1 MTRVTV
7 LAALSCLLHVAM
19 VYGQESRGVVYDFTA
34 TWCGPCQQ
42 VAPVVEKLQ
51 REGLPIVKVDVDQHP
66 EMQSRFGVQ
75 SIPTFILVID
85 GKEVDRST
93 GRMSESELRRMAARV
108 PTPSQG
114 NAQPAP
120 SQTRPG
126 LIPID
131 LGSPAP
137 LARPA
142 PAPVNP
148 PAVEETRVAETEQKR
163 ATTLRDLLPFGRK
176 DKTETQP
183 EVVRGNDSVVGNSAQ
198 GSASV
203 AANAESGPVDPMKA
217 SVRIRVITNGRIDL
231 GSGTVVSSQPGI
243 SQILT
248 CAHIFNGFN
257 DDSRIEVDVF
267 ENGRP
272 SQFLARLVK
281 FDKDSDLG
289 LISIP
294 TTTPV
299 STAKVATVTN
309 NPKVSD
315 EVAAIGCS
323 GGDEP
328 TRQQARVTDIDKYEG
343 PHNLLC
349 TGVPVRGRSGGGL
362 FNRQGDI
369 VGVCS
374 AADEKDQRG
383 FYSGLLAM
391 HKLLDQCSL
400 AHLYAAPVAETAVAA
415 TETPASREFPA
426 SMPATTEAP
435 SSPFGEL
442 QPAAPASKSRAVAA
456 AEEVVP
462 AASGVAANPVDVQ
475 SGNAEVVVIVRDR
488 ANPAQN
494 RVVILHQASPKFMSY
509 LNGELPEGGM
519 IDANLLGA
527 SQMENVPGVR
537 RNERTT
543 PSAVA
548 PAMASQSVP
557 AVSVPAVTTTKE
569 TLLPTTIS
577 QPVVPRKFSRSG
589 TQSRIAQ

>member
-7 LAALSCLLHVAM
+7 LAALSCLLHVAI
-19 VYGQESRGVVYDFTA
+19 VYGQESRGVIYDFTA

-66 EMQSRFGVQ
+66 EMQSKFGVQ

-85 GKEVDRST
+85 GKEVDRTT
-93 GRMSESELRRMAARV
+93 GRLGESELRRLAARIPARTPGNGQV
-108 PTPSQG
+108 SPSQ
-114 NAQPAP
+114 
-120 SQTRPG
+120 SRPG

-137 LARPA
+137 LVRPSPA
-142 PAPVNP
+142 PAVQ
-148 PAVEETRVAETEQKR
+148 PAVEETRVAETEPKR
-163 ATTLRDLLPFGRK
+163 STTLRDLLPFGRK
-176 DKTETQP
+176 DKTEEKP
-183 EVVRGNDSVVGNSAQ
+183 EVVRGNDSVVENSRQ
-198 GSASV
+198 GAV
-203 AANAESGPVDPMKA
+203 ATQAENVVVDPMKA

-231 GSGTVVSSQPGI
+231 GSGTVISSQPGI

-281 FDKDSDLG
+281 FDKESDLG

-294 TTTPV
+294 TTSLV
-299 STAKVATVTN
+299 NTAKVATVAN

-328 TRQQARVTDIDKYEG
+328 TRQQARITDIDKYEG

-362 FNRQGDI
+362 FNRQGEI

-400 AHLYAAPVAETAVAA
+400 SHLYAVPAETAIAA
-415 TETPASREFPA
+415 NETPASREFPA
-426 SMPATTEAP
+426 AAPAGKENA
-435 SSPFGEL
+435 SSLFGEL
-442 QPAAPASKSRAVAA
+442 QPFSTTAPADKPQTVAA
-456 AEEVVP
+456 SEGTPP
-462 AASGVAANPVDVQ
+462 AAAGVAATPVDVQ

-488 ANPAQN
+488 TNPAQN

-509 LNGELPEGGM
+509 LNGELPEGGV
-519 IDANLLGA
+519 IDENLLGA

-537 RNERTT
+537 RHERTAPVEVT
-543 PSAVA
+543 PAVVSKSA
-548 PAMASQSVP
+548 PAAS
-557 AVSVPAVTTTKE
+557 TTKE

-577 QPVVPRKFSRSG
+577 QPVVPRKYSRSG
-589 TQSRIAQ
+589 NQSQVAQ